1 MIPVADLNLWIE
13 SSMHGGA
20 LTLAPYVRSA
30 ADLDVQYDVQLST
43 RGPGGTSNVA
53 QSGTTAMK
61 AGEAKRLAILTTKSS
76 PSGGCMLTVIVRKD
90 DAILKEEH
98 YDCAKP

>member
-1 MIPVADLNLWIE
+1 MIPAADLNLWIE

-20 LTLAPYVRSA
+20 LMLAPYVRSA
-30 ADLDVQYDVQLST
+30 KDLEVQYDVRLST

-53 QSGTTAMK
+53 QSGTSAMK
-61 AGEAKRLAILTTKSS
+61 AGEAKRLAILTTKST
-76 PSGGCMLTVIVRKD
+76 PSGECMLIVILRKD
-90 DAILKEEH
+90 DEILKEEH